1 MEPLNKIT
9 GQLNIT
15 EKSRIS
21 VISPSLNH
29 GRFLRETIES
39 VLNQSYRNFEH
50 VIVDGASTDG
60 TIDILKDYR
69 HILWVSEKE
78 EGDNAVLDAIWK
90 AFHMSSG
97 EYVIFLCVS
106 DGIVDRNWFKKSVE
120 ILDQDYEVSHV
131 WGLPQNM
138 MEDGQMGKLWFAEF
152 LEQHPPQKMDF
163 LPFWL
168 ATRHGVESNAV
179 FRRNVFETCHPGN
192 TPDEP
197 YRFHPTLGFNY
208 NLNTKGYLPY
218 FLPMISY
225 FGRVHGSQR
234 QEKYSDMLEAVSKKY
249 DHDVR
254 CYRNDLLAGRVTHSF
269 RDGSGKIIRTVSPD
283 DLHEYRRRIWR
294 YRFKYKLQRNFQ
306 KILEHI

>member
-1 MEPLNKIT
+1 MAALDKTLE
-9 GQLNIT
+9 QLNII
-15 EKSRIS
+15 EKSKIS
-21 VISPSLNH
+21 VITASLNH

-39 VLNQSYRNFEH
+39 ILSQSYGNFEH
-50 VIVDGASTDG
+50 VIFDGGSTDG
-60 TIDILKDYR
+60 TIDILKEYR

-78 EGDNAVLDAIWK
+78 EGDNAVLDAFWK
-90 AFHMSSG
+90 AFYMSRG
-97 EYVIFLCVS
+97 EYIIFLAIS
-106 DGIVDRNWFKKSVE
+106 DGIMDRNWFKKSVE
-120 ILDQDYEVSHV
+120 ILDRDHEVSHV
-131 WGLPQNM
+131 WGLSQNM

-179 FRRNVFETCHPGN
+179 YRRNVFETCHPQN
-192 TPDEP
+192 MPDEP

-208 NLNTKGYLPY
+208 NLNAKGYLPY

-225 FGRVHGSQR
+225 FGRAHRSQR
-234 QEKYSDMLEAVSKKY
+234 QEKYRDILESVSKEY
-249 DHDVR
+249 DHNVK

-269 RDGSGKIIRTVSPD
+269 RDGFGKIIRTVSPD
-283 DLHEYRRRIWR
+283 ELHEYRKRIWR